1 MAATGRG
8 RKGRNLHRGEGGEE
22 GEERDAMASLPL
34 ENRLLVQEKG
44 LCGVFNG

>member
-8 RKGRNLHRGEGGEE
+8 RKGRNLHRGEGGDEP
-22 GEERDAMASLPL
+22 DHTHAMASLPL